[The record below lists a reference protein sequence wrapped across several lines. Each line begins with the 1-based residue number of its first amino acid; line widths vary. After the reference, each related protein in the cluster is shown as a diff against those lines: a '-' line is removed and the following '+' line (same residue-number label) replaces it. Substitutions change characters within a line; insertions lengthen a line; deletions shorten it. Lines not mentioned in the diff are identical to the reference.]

1 MRQTLLMLALQ
12 FAQSGAVR
20 NLQGLLGQLLLPLRI
35 LLSGLLARLLQL
47 LLNLSDL
54 RDQPTQLVTQ
64 GAALAFQLR
73 QFVAALF
80 QRLARGG
87 DVERLVLTD
96 RRMLV
101 RTTQR
106 AGFAGLQL
114 GAVGFQI
121 LNALLLFKQLFL
133 VGLLLLERL
142 VTLAQAGDFIVLAGV
157 LLLQLSQTRG
167 QLGDL
172 CSRLLTALRQL
183 FQTIQY
189 APLHLQLLPTLAQS
203 GLDLTTAS
211 QNAAAAMQANLQSGE
226 ATRLVGGLGDI
237 FNTASDFYKKSE
249 EERVRRQTEQNYGQT
264 LYSPYYSYGSG
275 RG

>member
-1 MRQTLLMLALQ
+1 M
-12 FAQSGAVR
+12 
-20 NLQGLLGQLLLPLRI
+20 LLPLRI

-54 RDQPTQLVTQ
+54 RNQPGQLVTQ

-73 QFVAALF
+73 QFVAALL

-101 RTTQR
+101 RTTQW
-106 AGFAGLQL
+106 AGFARLQL

-121 LNALLLFKQLFL
+121 LNALLLLQQLFL

-157 LLLQLSQTRG
+157 LLLQLSQTRV

-183 FQTIQY
+183 LQTIQY

-203 GLDLTTAS
+203 SLVALAQQGLQLALLSGLAGARILQPLQRVGLLHTELITLLLQGGELFTFLRHACVQCLLLLEQLPALIELHTPTTQKLA
-211 QNAAAAMQANLQSGE
+211 QAFPL
-226 ATRLVGGLGDI
+226 
-237 FNTASDFYKKSE
+237 
-249 EERVRRQTEQNYGQT
+249 RR
-264 LYSPYYSYGSG
+264 SAHACV
-275 RG
+275 